1 MLINDVMEQSDKI
14 LYLTGT
20 ADLSIISLLSIM
32 DSERRMSRI
41 MQETILTR
49 EGYQKLVDELDYLK
63 TTGRDETAERI
74 SVARSFGDL
83 SENAEYNEA
92 MNEQARMEARIAQI
106 EQDLLNI
113 KIIDED
119 AIGTEVV
126 NAGSKVKIKDIEL
139 KKVLEYQILGKN
151 EADPDNG
158 IISDQSPIGM
168 ALIGRKEGETVDVKV
183 PNGKILKFKI
193 MKIVK

>member
-1 MLINDVMEQSDKI
+1 MEQSDKI

>member
-1 MLINDVMEQSDKI
+1 VLINDVMEQSDKI

>member
-1 MLINDVMEQSDKI
+1 
-14 LYLTGT
+14 
-20 ADLSIISLLSIM
+20 
-32 DSERRMSRI
+32 

>member
-113 KIIDED
+113 NIIDED